1 MPMDARIIDV
11 AKKAGVSHTTV
22 SRILNN
28 AQGYS
33 FLEKTRKKVQRVA
46 KEMNYTPNI
55 AARVMQGK
63 NPNSKM
69 IGLITQ
75 PNTTFAARRQTTE
88 CSNLIRQKGYTPVLL
103 DLNDAGNG
111 WQRLNYFAGIIC
123 FFGSQEERVVELSEK
138 FNIDIPIITLKE
150 KLTTSKNVVSIA
162 RDSIA
167 GKSLAL
173 RHLID
178 CGHKV
183 IAYVGHTQNADWFHK
198 FCRDNNLEGHC
209 FFKDA
214 LHSYNS
220 YLLGESIGQDIVAAG
235 KITGIL
241 CEDDEFAMGVISS
254 LFDHGIKVPENCS
267 VIGFDDLPFAAVSR
281 PKISS
286 VRVSG
291 TEHTE
296 IVVSELI
303 SFIENKKE
311 YKANAEQSVKLKCKF
326 VMRESTCLNKQKEIC
341 R

>member
-1 MPMDARIIDV
+1 MDSRIIDV

-28 AQGYS
+28 AKGYS
-33 FLEKTRKKVQRVA
+33 FLEKTREKVKLAA
-46 KEMNYTPNI
+46 KEMNYTPNV

-75 PNTTFAARRQTTE
+75 PNTTFSARRQVIE
-88 CSNLIRQKGYTPVLL
+88 CSSSIREKGYTPVLL

-123 FFGSQEERVVELSEK
+123 FFGDQEKRVVELSEK
-138 FNIDIPIITLKE
+138 FNINVPIITLKE
-150 KLTTSKNVVSIA
+150 KLTKNKNVVTIS
-162 RDSIA
+162 RDSME
-167 GKSLAL
+167 GRKLAL
-173 RHLID
+173 LHLIN

-183 IAYVGHTQNADWFHK
+183 LAYVGHVQNAEWFQE
-198 FCRDNNLEGHC
+198 FCKTNNLEGHC
-209 FFKDA
+209 FFRYP

-220 YLLGESIGQDIVAAG
+220 YLLSESIGQDIVAVG
-235 KITGIL
+235 NITGIL

-254 LFDHGIKVPENCS
+254 LFDNGIKVPEDCS
-267 VIGFDDLPFAAVSR
+267 VIGFDDLPFAAVAR

-296 IVVSELI
+296 IVVSQLI
-303 SFIENKKE
+303 SLIENKKE
-311 YKANAEQSVKLKCKF
+311 EKCSAEQSVKLKCEL
-326 VMRESTCLNKQKEIC
+326 VLRESTCPIKQ
-341 R
+341 